1 MKKLSLD
8 ELMAKSNDVASEELM
23 SQISGGTENSCHP
36 CDWCPTGPVHEPDNT
51 STGTGN
57 GGF

>member
-8 ELMAKSNDVASEELM
+8 ALMERSNEVATEELM
-23 SQISGGTENSCHP
+23 SKISGGTQDSCHP
-36 CDWCPTGPVHEPDNT
+36 MEMPEGPVHEPDNT